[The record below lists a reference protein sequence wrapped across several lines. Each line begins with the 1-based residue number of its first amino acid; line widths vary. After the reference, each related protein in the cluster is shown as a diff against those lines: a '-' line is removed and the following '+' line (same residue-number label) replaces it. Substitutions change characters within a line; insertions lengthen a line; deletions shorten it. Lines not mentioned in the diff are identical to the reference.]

1 MTLTA
6 EPKFTV
12 KETADGSPTVFLEDL
27 DGIGL
32 LISFQLRP
40 GATIENARAVA
51 NFLNKEVRQIT
62 VQSDY
67 DLAV

>member
-12 KETADGSPTVFLEDL
+12 KEAADGSPTVFLEDM
-27 DGIGL
+27 DDIGL
-32 LISFQLRP
+32 LISFKLRP
-40 GATIENARAVA
+40 DPTIENARAVA
-51 NFLNKEVRQIT
+51 RFLNKEVRQIT
-62 VQSDY
+62 IQSDY